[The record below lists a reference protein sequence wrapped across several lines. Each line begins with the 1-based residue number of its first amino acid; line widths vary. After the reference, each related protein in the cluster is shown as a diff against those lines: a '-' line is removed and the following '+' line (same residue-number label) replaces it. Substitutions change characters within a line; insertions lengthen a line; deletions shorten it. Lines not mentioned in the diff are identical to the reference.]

1 MTIQVGFPAAI
12 HLQNTTKEIIDM
24 TFEALKE
31 IIINTV
37 KTEEEKVA
45 LDARL
50 VPDVCKD
57 SLDTVELSMA
67 LEDNTGVAGAM
78 T

>member
-1 MTIQVGFPAAI
+1 
-12 HLQNTTKEIIDM
+12 M

-31 IIINTV
+31 IIMGTV
-37 KTEEEKVA
+37 KTDEEKIA

-67 LEDNTGVAGAM
+67 LEDNTGVQVGDDLMATFRTLGDLFAYLNEHGA
-78 T
+78 

>member
-1 MTIQVGFPAAI
+1 
-12 HLQNTTKEIIDM
+12 M

-31 IIINTV
+31 IVINTV
-37 KTEEEKVA
+37 KTDEAKIA

-67 LEDNTGVAGAM
+67 LEDNTGVQVGDDLMATFRTLGDLFDYLNEHGA
-78 T
+78 

>member
-1 MTIQVGFPAAI
+1 
-12 HLQNTTKEIIDM
+12 M

-67 LEDNTGVAGAM
+67 LEDNTGVAVGDDLMATFRTLGDLFDYLNEHGA
-78 T
+78 

>member
-1 MTIQVGFPAAI
+1 
-12 HLQNTTKEIIDM
+12 M

-31 IIINTV
+31 IIIETV
-37 KTEEEKVA
+37 TCKEENIA

-57 SLDTVELSMA
+57 SLDTVELAMA
-67 LEDNTGVAGAM
+67 LEDRTGTSVPDDIMPTLTTLKDLLDYLNEHGA
-78 T
+78 

>member
-1 MTIQVGFPAAI
+1 
-12 HLQNTTKEIIDM
+12 M

-31 IIINTV
+31 IVINTV
-37 KTEEEKVA
+37 KTDEAKIA

-67 LEDNTGVAGAM
+67 LEDNTGVQVGDDLMATFRTLGDLFAYLNEHGA
-78 T
+78 